1 MDNDINE
8 NGEDD
13 INDEK
18 RKDSSEK
25 EEVREENDKSSEV
38 DSANDECEKNY
49 HGERSSELGSDSFDG
64 SIEDGD
70 IVILMKMWRII

>member
-38 DSANDECEKNY
+38 DRAKDECKIGCY
-49 HGERSSELGSDSFDG
+49 QMSYYAHIFKSKLLELGIG
-64 SIEDGD
+64 
-70 IVILMKMWRII
+70 V